1 MKKYTEFSQISSEGE
16 RAINARARVELR
28 FDDEN
33 PNQVELDIEIEGDA
47 DQKVN
52 LSYLFTQ
59 DDGGLSIKF
68 IRTGDPTIDYALCV
82 TVKVGANIGNAAL
95 DCYLRSQSW
104 NDFYNCMKDKV
115 PGIGINAARALLS
128 CLGHVI
134 GI

>member
-82 TVKVGANIGNAAL
+82 TVKVGATSEMQPSTAICVVRVGTISTIA
-95 DCYLRSQSW
+95 
-104 NDFYNCMKDKV
+104 
-115 PGIGINAARALLS
+115 
-128 CLGHVI
+128 
-134 GI
+134 